1 MAPGLLSGRDGN
13 GLGDGDEDRNR
24 NRTTDL
30 KRIEQ
35 MVILVLNC
43 GSSSIKYQVIDM
55 EQASSNLLAKGLVDR
70 IGQPEGLLTHKPVG
84 REKFELR
91 QPIPD
96 HTTGIRLV
104 LDSLTDPT
112 HGVIASLD
120 EVKAVGHRVAHGGEF
135 FPESC
140 LVTEEVKEKI
150 RSLFEIAP
158 LHNPANLEGVLSIEK
173 VLPGT
178 PQVCVFDTSFH
189 QTIPAVNY
197 MYALPHLY
205 YDKYRVRKYGFHGT
219 SHKYVARVGAEF
231 AGLDFAA
238 SKIIT
243 CHIGN
248 GGSVTAVLNGK
259 SHDTS
264 MGFSPL
270 DGLVMGTR
278 CGQVD
283 ASAITFI
290 GEKEGMSYAELNTM
304 MNKQSGV
311 QGMTDLS
318 SDMRDIDAAYEAGN
332 ERAILAR
339 DMYYGRIRKFVGQYA
354 ADMGGMD
361 LIVFTGGVGENSDDM
376 RQFVCTGLEFMGV
389 EFDRE
394 ANKGVRGQNKILSK
408 PGSRVKVAVIETN
421 EELVIATDTYNIVK

>member
-1 MAPGLLSGRDGN
+1 
-13 GLGDGDEDRNR
+13 
-24 NRTTDL
+24 
-30 KRIEQ
+30 

-55 EQASSNLLAKGLVDR
+55 EAASSKLLAKGLVER
-70 IGQPEGLLTHKPVG
+70 IGLPEGDLTHKPVG
-84 REKFELR
+84 KEPFEAH

-96 HTTGIRLV
+96 HTTGISLV
-104 LDSLTDPT
+104 LKALTDPV
-112 HGVIASLD
+112 HGVISSLD

-135 FPESC
+135 FPASC
-140 LVTEEVKEKI
+140 LVDEEGKAKI

-173 VLPGT
+173 VLPGV
-178 PQVCVFDTSFH
+178 PQVTVFDTSFH
-189 QTIPAVNY
+189 QTIPATNY
-197 MYALPHLY
+197 MYALPYAY
-205 YDKYRVRKYGFHGT
+205 YEKYRVRKYGFHGT
-219 SHKYVARVGAEF
+219 SHKFVARVGAEL
-231 AGLDFAA
+231 AGLDINH

-248 GGSVTAVLNGK
+248 GASVTAVLNGK

-311 QGMTDLS
+311 QGLTGIS
-318 SDMRDIDAAYEAGN
+318 SDMRDIDRAYDEGN
-332 ERAILAR
+332 PRAILAR
-339 DMYYGRIRKFVGQYA
+339 DMYYNRIKKFVGEYA
-354 ADMGGMD
+354 AEMGGVD
-361 LIVFTGGVGENSDDM
+361 LIVFTGGVGENSSEM
-376 RQFVCTGLEFMGV
+376 RETVCSGLEFMGV
-389 EFDRE
+389 KFDRE
-394 ANKGVRGQNKILSK
+394 ANRGVRGVDKILSAPDSK
-408 PGSRVKVAVIETN
+408 VKVAVIATN
-421 EELVIATDTYNIVK
+421 EELVIATDTYNLVK

>member
-1 MAPGLLSGRDGN
+1 
-13 GLGDGDEDRNR
+13 
-24 NRTTDL
+24 
-30 KRIEQ
+30 

-55 EQASSNLLAKGLVDR
+55 EATTSTLLAKGIVER
-70 IGQPEGLLTHKPVG
+70 IGLPEGDLVHKPVG
-84 REKFELR
+84 KEKFELH

-96 HTTGIRLV
+96 HTTGISLV
-104 LDSLTDPT
+104 LEALTSKE

-140 LVTEEVKEKI
+140 LVDEEVKAKI

-173 VLPGT
+173 VLPGVK
-178 PQVCVFDTSFH
+178 QVCVFDTSFH

-197 MYALPHLY
+197 MYALPYAY
-205 YDKYRVRKYGFHGT
+205 YEKYRVRKYGFHGT
-219 SHKYVARVGAEF
+219 SHKFVAKAGAKL
-231 AGLDFAA
+231 AGLDFEK

-259 SHDTS
+259 SFDTS

-283 ASAITFI
+283 ASAVTFI
-290 GEKEGMSYAELNTM
+290 GEKEGMSYAELNAM
-304 MNKQSGV
+304 MNKKSGV
-311 QGMTDLS
+311 QGLTELS
-318 SDMRDIDAAYEAGN
+318 SDMRDIDAAYDAGN
-332 ERAILAR
+332 PRAILAR
-339 DMYYGRIRKFVGQYA
+339 DMYYGRIKKFVGQYA
-354 ADMGGMD
+354 AQMGGVD
-361 LIVFTGGVGENSDDM
+361 LIVFTGGVGENSTEM
-376 RQFVCTGLEFMGV
+376 RETVGSGLEFMGV
-389 EFDRE
+389 EFDAD
-394 ANKGVRGQNKILSK
+394 ANRGVRGVDKIISK
-408 PGSRVKVAVIETN
+408 PESKVKVAIISTN
-421 EELVIATDTYNIVK
+421 EELVIATDTYNLVK